1 MIPKKQKKKWKT
13 NLFGLKKKIEDRED
27 NLYEFTPILMVQ
39 MTFLE
44 KCLFPTWKE
53 IIQTL
58 QDKSLVTKLIVI
70 LGYNLFQYLF
80 IKYEFWQIHHRTTYS
95 SYLLHASKKFRKLK
109 INSYIINKLF
119 KF

>member
-58 QDKSLVTKLIVI
+58 QDKSLATKLIVI

-80 IKYEFWQIHHRTTYS
+80 IKCEFWQIHHRTTYS
-95 SYLLHASKKFRKLK
+95 SYLLHTSKNFRKLK

>member
-1 MIPKKQKKKWKT
+1 MIPKKQKKKKWKT

-39 MTFLE
+39 MIFLE

-70 LGYNLFQYLF
+70 LGYNLFQYLWLQSVSISF
-80 IKYEFWQIHHRTTYS
+80 Y
-95 SYLLHASKKFRKLK
+95 
-109 INSYIINKLF
+109 
-119 KF
+119 